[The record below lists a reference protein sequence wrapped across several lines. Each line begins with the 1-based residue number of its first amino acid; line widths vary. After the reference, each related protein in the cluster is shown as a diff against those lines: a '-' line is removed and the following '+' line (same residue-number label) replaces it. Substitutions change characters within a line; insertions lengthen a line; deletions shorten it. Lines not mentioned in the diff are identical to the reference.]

1 MPRQKHIRKANKTV
15 LIVGEGATEV
25 AFLQHLSRLFNRR
38 ECGVTCTI
46 RNANGK
52 GPEHILKHTQR
63 LAGSIRYDHR
73 VAFLDNDIPIPDKDK
88 SKAKSQGIEILLS
101 DHCIEYFL
109 LRLLGES
116 PPNETKACKRLMKQ
130 SGMDPL
136 KSACYEA
143 RFPKSLLEQQQKHFP
158 TLRRLIGI
166 MSGACLRP

>member
-1 MPRQKHIRKANKTV
+1 MPRQKNIRKTNKTV

-52 GPEHILKHTQR
+52 GPEHILRHTQR
-63 LAGSIRYDHR
+63 LAGSIPYDHR
-73 VAFLDNDIPIPDKDK
+73 VAFLDNDVPIPDKDK

-109 LRLLGES
+109 LRLLGKS
-116 PPNETKACKRLMKQ
+116 PPNETKSCKRMIKNL
-130 SGMDPL
+130 GIDL
-136 KSACYEA
+136 LNSADYEKH
-143 RFPKSLLEQQQKHFP
+143 FTKPVLEQQQDRFP
-158 TLRRLIGI
+158 TLRRLIEI
-166 MSGACLRP
+166 MSGP